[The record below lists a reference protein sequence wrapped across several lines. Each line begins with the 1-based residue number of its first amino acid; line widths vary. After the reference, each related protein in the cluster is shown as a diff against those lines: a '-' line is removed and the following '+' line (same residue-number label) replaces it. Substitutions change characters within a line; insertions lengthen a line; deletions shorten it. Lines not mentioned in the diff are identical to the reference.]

1 MNQYVI
7 AAIQMCTN
15 DDRERNLHRVEE
27 MTEEAVARGAKLVAL
42 PEVMNVAS
50 EDSILFP
57 PECIDGDTIQRMG
70 KLAEKHG
77 IFLHC
82 GSIREAGPGGKRYNA
97 SVLLNPKGEVA
108 AVYRKL
114 HLFDVQIEN
123 GPCVRESERDLPGG
137 EIVAAD
143 TELGRLGFTICYDM
157 RFPELYRLLSLEGA
171 QVIFVPA
178 NFTKPTGEAHWHILL
193 RARAIENNCYIV
205 APAQSGS
212 KPHFEA
218 YGHSVIIDPWGNILA
233 ELPLGEGVITA
244 QIDLDMVEKMR
255 SQLGS
260 LQNRRADLYDLQRT
274 KE

>member
-1 MNQYVI
+1 MNQYI
-7 AAIQMCTN
+7 AAAIQMCTN
-15 DDRERNLHRVEE
+15 DDRERNLKKVEE
-27 MTEEAVARGAKLVAL
+27 LAGEAVARGAKLVAL

-50 EDSILFP
+50 EDPILFP
-57 PECIDGDTIQRMG
+57 SERIDGYTIGRMR
-70 KLAEKHG
+70 KLAAKHG

-82 GSIREAGPGGKRYNA
+82 GSIREVGPGGKRYNT
-97 SVLLNPKGEVA
+97 SVLLNPKGEVT

-123 GPCVRESERDLPGG
+123 GPCVQESKMDLPGQ
-137 EIVAAD
+137 EIVTTD

-157 RFPELYRLLSLEGA
+157 RFPELYRILALEGA

-205 APAQSGS
+205 APAQGGP
-212 KPHFEA
+212 KPQFEA
-218 YGHSVIIDPWGNILA
+218 YGHSAIIDPWGNILA
-233 ELPLGEGVITA
+233 ELPFDEGVITA
-244 QIDLDMVEKMR
+244 KIDLDMVRKMR
-255 SQLGS
+255 NQLGS
-260 LQNRRADLYDLQRT
+260 LKNRRLDLYGLRRA